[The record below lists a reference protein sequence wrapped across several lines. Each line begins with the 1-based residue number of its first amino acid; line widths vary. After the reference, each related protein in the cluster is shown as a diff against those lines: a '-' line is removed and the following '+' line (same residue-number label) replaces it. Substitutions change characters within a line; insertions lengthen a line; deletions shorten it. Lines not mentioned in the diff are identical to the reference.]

1 MALPQKD
8 EYYTL
13 EDALHWEEHEHIEL
27 LDGIP
32 VMLATPSTSHQRVVL
47 ALVRQLA
54 DYLDDK
60 QCEVFVAPFT
70 VCPFARRDDP
80 PHSIDTMVEPDITV
94 VCDPE
99 KLDNVGCKG
108 APDLIIE
115 ILSPSNLRHDR
126 LTKYNLYQRAG
137 VREYWIVDPESKTVQ
152 SFVLENGYYAAQ
164 DFGDEEDTIQV
175 NVLEDCVI
183 DLSLVFPE

>member
-32 VMLATPSTSHQRVVL
+32 VMLAAPTRQHQEIAVELTRQF
-47 ALVRQLA
+47 ANYLVGKKCKV
-54 DYLDDK
+54 YT
-60 QCEVFVAPFT
+60 APFT

-80 PHSIDTMVEPDITV
+80 PHSIDTLVEPDITV

-115 ILSPSNLRHDR
+115 AE
-126 LTKYNLYQRAG
+126 TA
-137 VREYWIVDPESKTVQ
+137 
-152 SFVLENGYYAAQ
+152 
-164 DFGDEEDTIQV
+164 
-175 NVLEDCVI
+175 
-183 DLSLVFPE
+183 